1 MTLRTYTISGLQPV
15 IFREDGV
22 HLTSRGKSILANNF
36 VTVDFKIISENIGS
50 LGADINAD
58 KSFERVQLNVSIKS
72 V

>member
-1 MTLRTYTISGLQPV
+1 MTLRTYTISRLQPV
-15 IFREDGV
+15 IFWEDGI

-72 V
+72 A